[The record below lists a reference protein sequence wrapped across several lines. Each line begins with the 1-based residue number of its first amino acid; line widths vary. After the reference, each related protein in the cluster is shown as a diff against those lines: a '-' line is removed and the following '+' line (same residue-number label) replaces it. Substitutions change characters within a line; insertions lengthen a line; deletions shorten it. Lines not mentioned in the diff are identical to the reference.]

1 MKQWFLLKTA
11 TTTTTYTEDMQKETF
26 KSGKIRKL
34 EEREKHP
41 KISLANEELHVLP
54 KKIKNKSP

>member
-11 TTTTTYTEDMQKETF
+11 TTTTTYTEDMQKTF
-26 KSGKIRKL
+26 KNGKIRKL
-34 EEREKHP
+34 AEREKHP

-54 KKIKNKSP
+54 KKIK

>member
-11 TTTTTYTEDMQKETF
+11 TTTTTYTEDMQKKTF
-26 KSGKIRKL
+26 KSGKIKNWKK
-34 EEREKHP
+34 EKHP

-54 KKIKNKSP
+54 KKIK

>member
-1 MKQWFLLKTA
+1 MVFIKNSNN
-11 TTTTTYTEDMQKETF
+11 YNYITEDMQKETF